1 MKTTP
6 LSVRHLQVLI
16 LTLAAFCCLRP
27 AAADPRTVSF
37 HLGAQ
42 CLCAQC
48 GFDAQRALSKM
59 GGVQKA
65 TLSVKQR
72 RLDVTLDESRRP
84 VSALAVALS
93 KMELGKDSAL
103 LWSLD
108 ANADTAQAAKA
119 LGQTPGVKGA
129 RPDAKAHAVLLT
141 FAPSPSVTMEQLD
154 AALKGAKP
162 HA

>member
-1 MKTTP
+1 M
-6 LSVRHLQVLI
+6 
-16 LTLAAFCCLRP
+16 AACFP
-27 AAADPRTVSF
+27 DTFAVQWGGST
-37 HLGAQ
+37 
-42 CLCAQC
+42 
-48 GFDAQRALSKM
+48 QRSNAKGDRQK